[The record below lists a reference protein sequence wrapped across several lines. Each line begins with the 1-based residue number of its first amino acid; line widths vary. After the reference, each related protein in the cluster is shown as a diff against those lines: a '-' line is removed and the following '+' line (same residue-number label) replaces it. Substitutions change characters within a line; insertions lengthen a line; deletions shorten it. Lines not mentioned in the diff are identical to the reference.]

1 MRIGSIAMFVLAVL
15 FGSGAVVLANMWLA
29 NQTQVQ
35 QGVPAVAAKVEDLG
49 TIVVAAKDL
58 SFGDTLQPEVLRE
71 IPWSRASLPEGAF
84 STIADLT
91 KDGRRVALTSISP
104 NETILKWK
112 VSGAGARASLSNTVT
127 EGMRA
132 VAIRV
137 DDVVGIA
144 GFVLPGDRVDLLYT
158 RNAKTQDES
167 STNDVLVQNVRV
179 LAIDQVADQKNE
191 KPTIARV
198 VTVEVEAVDA
208 QKIALAQQAGSIS
221 LSLRAAGSLDNA
233 QAKRVVEEE
242 LVSNPSVYMAKL
254 EQRDAAQM
262 ALEAKLNKVIDESNS
277 TKEKLV
283 EQLSTIE
290 KRLKGDIANAGAGA
304 EKLREQFNLLQDAV
318 KSANGKS
325 NEELRKRLQEF
336 EASLLGLKNAPPK
349 LAIVEPASLSEPEK
363 TTVSIGVTRAMKRDV
378 VEVPSEDGL
387 EVVQ

>member
-1 MRIGSIAMFVLAVL
+1 MFVLAIV
-15 FGSGAVVLANMWLA
+15 FGSGAVFLANNWLA
-29 NQTQVQ
+29 KQQPVPQEGVAVVQ
-35 QGVPAVAAKVEDLG
+35 PQNDELS